1 MRTTLSLRG
10 LLLASFLYGPAAT
23 FAQDGG
29 TNRPHHWQWENT
41 IQAFEAAD
49 KTKPPP
55 RNAILM
61 IGSSSIRKWANA
73 PAQFPDHR
81 LINRGFGGSHLAD
94 AVAFGE
100 RIVIPEQPKLVL
112 L

>member
-1 MRTTLSLRG
+1 MRTTHSRRG
-10 LLLASFLYGPAAT
+10 LLQAGLLYGPAAT

-29 TNRPHHWQWENT
+29 TNRPHHWQWDNT

-49 KTKPPP
+49 KTNPPP
-55 RNAILM
+55 RNAIRK
-61 IGSSSIRKWANA
+61 IRSSSIRKCAKA

-81 LINRGFGGSHLAD
+81 LINRGFGGSHLAE

-100 RIVIPEQPKLVL
+100 RIVIPDQQKLV
-112 L
+112 